1 MKFVV
6 SQVSAFVNDPSA
18 RKNLGALRSYLY
30 VLVGI
35 IVAYSLLFHVIME
48 YEGQN
53 HTWLTGF
60 YWTLTVMSTLGFGDI
75 TFESDLGR
83 LFSLIVLVS
92 GIVLLLIM
100 LPFAFIRYFYAPWLE
115 AQIKAKVSRRLPND
129 VTDHVIICR
138 YDTITN
144 GLIRKLTLNKI
155 PYCIIE
161 PDTNRA
167 TELREEGLHVI
178 AGEVDNPETYRAV
191 NIESARLLFANDKDA
206 TNTNII
212 LTVRSLNETI
222 PIAALA
228 EDVDSL
234 DIFALS
240 GATYPIALKTK
251 LGENLATRIST
262 GVGTAHEVG
271 RFKDLIIVEFLV
283 HDTPLAGVTLRDAN
297 LRVSTGVNVVG
308 IWENGKLNPVKPDV
322 PLSETSVPVAVGNKE
337 QVKKLNEVL
346 GPGDGKKH
354 QVLVVGGGKV
364 GRSTAKKL
372 KQRGVHVKILDL
384 KPELEDKLEH
394 YCHEVIIGNAA
405 DLQTLVRAGIN
416 QVSAAALTTND
427 DAQNI
432 HLAVYFR
439 RLQPQLSIVS
449 RITRERNIEAIYR
462 AGADF
467 VLSYASL
474 GCEFINAY
482 MLGREPVMV
491 GEGADFFYAQLPD
504 SLNGK
509 TLSESGIGA
518 QTGLVVIAIEEG
530 ETTLTNPAAKTV
542 LTHKHRLLMLGTNAQ
557 REAFSQAFE

>member
-6 SQVSAFVNDPSA
+6 SQLAAFVNDPNA
-18 RKNLGALRSYLY
+18 RKNFGALRSYL
-30 VLVGI
+30 LFLGGI
-35 IVAYSLLFHVIME
+35 IIFYSLLFHVIME
-48 YEGQN
+48 LEGQ
-53 HTWLTGF
+53 HHSWLTGF

-75 TFESDLGR
+75 TFQSDLGR
-83 LFSLIVLVS
+83 MFSILVLIS
-92 GIVLLLIM
+92 GVILLLIM

-115 AQIKAKVSRRLPND
+115 AQIKAKVSRNLPKD
-129 VTDHVIICR
+129 IRDHVIICR
-138 YDTITN
+138 HDTITN

-155 PYCIIE
+155 PYCVIE

-178 AGEVDNPETYRAV
+178 AGQVDNPDTYRAV
-191 NIESARLLFANDKDA
+191 NIESARLLFANDEDA

-212 LTVRSLNETI
+212 LTVRSLNEHI

-234 DIFALS
+234 DIFTLS
-240 GATYPIALKTK
+240 GATYPLALKTK

-297 LRVSTGVNVVG
+297 LRESTGVNVVG
-308 IWENGKLNPVKPDV
+308 IWENGKLNPVQPDM
-322 PLSETSVPVAVGNKE
+322 PLSETSVPVAIGNKE
-337 QVKKLNEVL
+337 QVGKLNEIL
-346 GPGDGKKH
+346 GPGDGKNH

-384 KPELEDKLEH
+384 NPDLREQLEP

-405 DLQTLVRAGIN
+405 DLQTLQRAGIN
-416 QVSAAALTTND
+416 QVTAAALTTND

-482 MLGREPVMV
+482 LLGREPVMV
-491 GEGADFFYAQLPD
+491 GEGADFFYAQVPG

-509 TLSESGIGA
+509 TLMESGIGA
-518 QTGLVVIAIEEG
+518 KTGLVVIAIEEG

-542 LTHKHRLLMLGTNAQ
+542 LTEKHRLLMLGTNEQ
-557 REAFSQAFE
+557 REAFNQAFE